1 VKSANAEPKYTAL
14 IHLYAARFHD
24 VTAVNL
30 MGEDIE
36 AVAQH
41 LVELQDSVDSQF
53 AEFSKRLD
61 RIEQRCEAIE
71 GNLSKHGRGSNQ
83 KFEVTPDPDPEI
95 RKLISMTQQRGKRQG
110 VRTQDVAAR
119 LDVEPPTARRYM
131 QDMAAELSKI
141 KYVSGDNREPSKI
154 VFDPE

>member
-1 VKSANAEPKYTAL
+1 MS
-14 IHLYAARFHD
+14 
-24 VTAVNL
+24 
-30 MGEDIE
+30 EDIE

-71 GNLSKHGRGSNQ
+71 SNLSHTGRGQNR
-83 KFEVTPDPDPEI
+83 KYEVTPDPDPEI

-110 VRTQDVAAR
+110 VRTKDVSAQ
-119 LDVEPPTARRYM
+119 LDCTPATARKYM
-131 QDMAAELSKI
+131 QGMAAELPAI

-154 VFDPE
+154 VHDPD

>member
-1 VKSANAEPKYTAL
+1 MA
-14 IHLYAARFHD
+14 
-24 VTAVNL
+24 
-30 MGEDIE
+30 EDIE
-36 AVAQH
+36 AVAKH

-71 GNLSKHGRGSNQ
+71 NNLSHSGRGQNR
-83 KFEVTPDPDPEI
+83 KYEITPNPDPEI
-95 RKLISMTQQRGKRQG
+95 RNLISMTQQRGKRQG

-119 LDVEPPTARRYM
+119 LDVQPKTARRYM
-131 QDMAAELSKI
+131 QDMASELPAI

-154 VFDPE
+154 VHDPE

>member
-1 VKSANAEPKYTAL
+1 MS
-14 IHLYAARFHD
+14 
-24 VTAVNL
+24 
-30 MGEDIE
+30 EDIE

-41 LVELQDSVDSQF
+41 LLELQDSVDSQF

-71 GNLSKHGRGSNQ
+71 NNLSQRGRGSNQ
-83 KFEVTPDPDPEI
+83 KFEVTPPNPDPEI

-131 QDMAAELSKI
+131 QDMAANLPAI

-154 VFDPE
+154 VHDPE

>member
-1 VKSANAEPKYTAL
+1 MAVL
-14 IHLYAARFHD
+14 HLYAARFND
-24 VTAVNL
+24 ATAGNR

-71 GNLSKHGRGSNQ
+71 GSLSQKGRGSNQ
-83 KFEVTPDPDPEI
+83 KFQIKPNPDPEI
-95 RKLISMTQQRGKRQG
+95 RQLISMTQQRGKRQG

-119 LDVEPPTARRYM
+119 LDVEPKTARRYM
-131 QDMAAELSKI
+131 QDMASKLPAI
-141 KYVSGDNREPSKI
+141 MYVSGDNREPSKI
-154 VFDPE
+154 VHDPE